1 MIGRASPDRRD
12 MTPWR
17 GQAGSPRR
25 PPAGV
30 APRG

>member
-1 MIGRASPDRRD
+1 
-12 MTPWR
+12 MTGALPLLWL

-30 APRG
+30 APRGKR